1 MRVTKIGRIL
11 LFLGTLLP
19 LAACSSMGG
28 GGASSCSEPS
38 IEVAQVSV
46 YPSQSNVVAGVPT
59 QLVTQ
64 ATNACGYEISNVN
77 YVWKSRN
84 LSIARVD
91 ARGNLSASS
100 TGTVEI
106 EATAVS
112 VGGNNPAAGGGV
124 VGTATVTVISAP
136 FSGVVHSIEI
146 YPVDPVV
153 LVQTQRQMVAV
164 AYDDQGNQITDA
176 TFSWLTDHPEI
187 ADITNTGLVTANQV
201 GLAAI
206 SVQATGSASIAWA
219 STDLIVVEEN
229 GGPLPDPAVTI
240 TPFGVV
246 MGVGDV
252 REVRVSVTAPYTG
265 NTMQV
270 PITWS
275 ATPTGYITILPL
287 GENGEIARLTG
298 TVRGSV
304 ELTAAATLES
314 GVVTSAPILVNVLL
328 RATGVSGEWEPTTP
342 LPVPLYGHGMS
353 LVKDRLFVTGGVA
366 GVPIWG
372 GPREDVRRG
381 LLDAYSGFV
390 TNRDGEEGWDHSEQ
404 VYDPDPIS
412 QVLGECTL
420 DPVCMVIERNGPV
433 HYQVFRH
440 AQVATGTHIYVLGG
454 IDAQVDLGISG
465 EPSEQVGPDL
475 TRFSDRVL
483 IGEIGTNGALG
494 AWYEGSPLPTVGYYL
509 GGYEDVAGRSDLA
522 AAIYDSKW
530 LYAMGGWS
538 WVRKKD
544 FEGNYTYIGR
554 NREEIFRAAI
564 LPNGDLGP
572 WVLDGRLPDP
582 LNKHAAAVVGDWLYI
597 SGGAYGTGESAEVVS
612 DRVFK
617 AKINPVGTDDGIP
630 DGSLGSWEVVLPNLQ
645 RALQGHSMVVAPGGT
660 RLVVVGGN
668 NLTGA
673 SSEAY
678 LSGVSLDTGAIG
690 DWLLLPLLPHAG
702 GLTEHAAIS
711 TLYQTVGGGV
721 LRVVIAGGGT
731 PLAGDISN
739 LDRTRDVYYLDIG
752 P

>member
-1 MRVTKIGRIL
+1 MTKIGRIL

-28 GGASSCSEPS
+28 GGANSCSEPS

-91 ARGNLSASS
+91 DRGNLSAYS

-112 VGGNNPAAGGGV
+112 VGGNNPSAGGGV
-124 VGTATVTVISAP
+124 VGIATVTVISAP
-136 FSGVVHSIEI
+136 FSGVVNSIEI

-164 AYDDQGNQITDA
+164 AYDQEGNQITDA
-176 TFSWLTDHPEI
+176 SFSWLTDHPEI

-219 STDLIVVEEN
+219 STDLIVVDEN

-246 MGVGDV
+246 MGVGEV
-252 REVRVSVTAPYTG
+252 REVRASVTAPYTG

-275 ATPTGYITILPL
+275 ATPTGYITISPL

-314 GVVTSAPILVNVLL
+314 GVVTSAPILVNILL

-342 LPVPLYGHGMS
+342 LPEPRYGHGMS
-353 LVKDRLFVTGGVA
+353 LVGGEENRRLFTTGGVI
-366 GVPIWG
+366 GVPGSG
-372 GPREDVRRG
+372 GPREDVLRG
-381 LLDAYSGFV
+381 LLDAYSGFI
-390 TNRDGEEGWDHSEQ
+390 TDRDGEEGWDRSER
-404 VYDPDPIS
+404 VSDPDPIA

-440 AQVATGTHIYVLGG
+440 AQVATNTHIYVLGG

-465 EPSEQVGPDL
+465 EPSELVGPDL

-494 AWYEGSPLPTVGYYL
+494 AWYEGSRLPTVGYYL

-538 WVRKKD
+538 WIRRPELD
-544 FEGNYTYIGR
+544 GSYTYIGR
-554 NREEIFRAAI
+554 NREEIFRAEI

-572 WVLDGRLPDP
+572 WLLDGRLPDP
-582 LNKHAAAVVGDWLYI
+582 LNKHAAAVVGNWIYI

-617 AKINPVGTDDGIP
+617 ASINPDTGEV
-630 DGSLGSWEVVLPNLQ
+630 GSWEVVLPSLQ

-668 NLTGA
+668 NLEGA

-690 DWLLLPLLPHAG
+690 DWLLLPLLPHEG

-731 PLAGDISN
+731 PVAGDISN
-739 LDRTRDVYYLDIG
+739 LLRTDEVYYLDIG